1 MRTAPCSA
9 ATAALRHAWP
19 AWVQTSGSGEGE
31 GDRLLLP
38 GLEGCALRGRGML
51 RPTKVCSQWSGV
63 PRSVPGQGLCAPQR
77 GVDPHPRGT
86 LCALFGFRILTRR
99 GGSRW
104 GFRERFSFRKQVAWP
119 RRAPARLSAAAP
131 PAGPQGESPQVCG
144 RSHQLI
150 LTEGGLGRRGRR
162 GEPLPDPGMITPAP
176 CRGFGLSRLR
186 PL

>member
-1 MRTAPCSA
+1 
-9 ATAALRHAWP
+9 
-19 AWVQTSGSGEGE
+19 
-31 GDRLLLP
+31 
-38 GLEGCALRGRGML
+38 ML

-131 PAGPQGESPQVCG
+131 PAGPQGESYQEDSELSELPLLERG
-144 RSHQLI
+144 RAAAAG
-150 LTEGGLGRRGRR
+150 EARGLGA
-162 GEPLPDPGMITPAP
+162 EPAE
-176 CRGFGLSRLR
+176 
-186 PL
+186 